1 MGLTL
6 FHCHRKLH
14 MDFGFMALF
23 NTRDSHDDAPPGHF
37 ETALR
42 AEVLARAADFSTRPP
57 LNV

>member
-1 MGLTL
+1 MRVDRRSL
-6 FHCHRKLH
+6 CH
-14 MDFGFMALF
+14 F